1 MLLGGWHTAIRQP
14 LAGPPWQLSRLRST
28 PWRGSGTP
36 ASARNPWHA
45 EIGTSPFRLLQAKN
59 LLPSGGSQPTQTAKA
74 VVELQEQLPD
84 AKVLYSSATGA
95 SEPKQLA

>member
-1 MLLGGWHTAIRQP
+1 MLSLFCTR
-14 LAGPPWQLSRLRST
+14 T
-28 PWRGSGTP
+28 
-36 ASARNPWHA
+36 
-45 EIGTSPFRLLQAKN
+45 QAKN
-59 LLPSGGSQPTQTAKA
+59 LLPSGGSQPTQTARA

>member
-1 MLLGGWHTAIRQP
+1 MPHSGLVSLLRTARACP
-14 LAGPPWQLSRLRST
+14 GLPFLLHLGPT
-28 PWRGSGTP
+28 PCRAQAACPCGD
-36 ASARNPWHA
+36 
-45 EIGTSPFRLLQAKN
+45 LMQAKN
-59 LLPSGGSQPTQTAKA
+59 LLPSGGSQPTQTARA